1 MSYNHYQLIQ
11 NFYIRWINC
20 LIDGVIDMSL
30 DYWIFGIIISVL
42 VTLVITA
49 INFTYKYGK
58 WQGEVNTDRNTIK
71 EFIKEIRKDKKETR
85 KDIKETRKDIKE
97 IFGRLP
103 PLLTT
108 SLSPIRLTE
117 LGDRIS
123 NNIDAEVWAKETAK
137 DLIDKT
143 KDMNSFEIQ
152 EESFKMAKNYQ
163 PTGQILK
170 KIQNTAFQEGVKLEG
185 IKEVLGVVLRDRLLA
200 IHDKNK
206 ESLDS

>member
-1 MSYNHYQLIQ
+1 MN
-11 NFYIRWINC
+11 
-20 LIDGVIDMSL
+20 L
-30 DYWIFGIIISVL
+30 DYWLVGITGVIISIV
-42 VTLVITA
+42 VTFLLTA
-49 INFTYKYGK
+49 INFAYKYGK
-58 WQGEVNTDRNTIK
+58 WKGEVNTDRNTFK
-71 EFIKEIRKDKKETR
+71 EFMLEI
-85 KDIKETRKDIKE
+85 RKDIKE

-117 LGDRIS
+117 LGGRIS

-170 KIQNTAFQEGVKLEG
+170 KMQNTAFQEGVKLEG